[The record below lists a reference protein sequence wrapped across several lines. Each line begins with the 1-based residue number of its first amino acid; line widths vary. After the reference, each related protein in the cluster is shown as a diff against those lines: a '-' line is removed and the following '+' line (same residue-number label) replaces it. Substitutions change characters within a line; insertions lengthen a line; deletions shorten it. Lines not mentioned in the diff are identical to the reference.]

1 MLVGYQ
7 PTVAL
12 RGDVLAL
19 PRRSYVSASI
29 GKKHDE
35 SSENSHNGLMIAE
48 GELAQRMRDGDERA
62 LAEIYDRWSGLVF
75 GIALRSLGNQQD
87 AEDVTQTV
95 FVGAWRGR
103 HTYNPDSGSIAG
115 WLTGITRNQL
125 ADRWAATSR
134 DRRIV
139 DAVTAV
145 SDRAESSPVEIDYV
159 ADRIVLADELSSLG
173 QPAKQIVEL
182 AFFEDLTHAQISQR
196 LNMPLGTVKSHI
208 KRSLNRLRLRLEADG
223 AAL

>member
-1 MLVGYQ
+1 
-7 PTVAL
+7 
-12 RGDVLAL
+12 
-19 PRRSYVSASI
+19 
-29 GKKHDE
+29 
-35 SSENSHNGLMIAE
+35 
-48 GELAQRMRDGDERA
+48 
-62 LAEIYDRWSGLVF
+62 
-75 GIALRSLGNQQD
+75 
-87 AEDVTQTV
+87 
-95 FVGAWRGR
+95 
-103 HTYNPDSGSIAG
+103 
-115 WLTGITRNQL
+115 
-125 ADRWAATSR
+125 
-134 DRRIV
+134 
-139 DAVTAV
+139 VTAV